1 MYEDARRQVDADIR
15 TQSATLESGR
25 ARLAELGRALLPAAD
40 ERVRLAD
47 AAYRAGAGSLAD
59 AFAARRARLDARL
72 QVLDLERDV
81 ARAWAQ
87 LDYQIVPSA
96 MLAAAQ

>member
-1 MYEDARRQVDADIR
+1 
-15 TQSATLESGR
+15 
-25 ARLAELGRALLPAAD
+25 
-40 ERVRLAD
+40 